1 MRTFAKRV
9 VHIGSTSSTLA
20 LLIRVKSLSGFV
32 VFQQLSNPQQRSA
45 LTVMPMSSSARMR
58 AAYDA
63 ASSELD
69 IVRLCIGYCVF
80 ANRGKRVGSFVVCSE

>member
-32 VFQQLSNPQQRSA
+32 VFEQLSNPQQRSA

-69 IVRLCIGYCVF
+69 IVRLCIAYCVL
-80 ANRGKRVGSFVVCSE
+80 RICE